1 MARRRRVIFH
11 IDLNSAFLSWT
22 AVQLMQSEHQD
33 IRLDPSVVSGN
44 TAKFN
49 EVINMSFPDDE
60 DKEMYKQSIASR
72 LARV

>member
-1 MARRRRVIFH
+1 MRIESR
-11 IDLNSAFLSWT
+11 T

-33 IRLDPSVVSGN
+33 IRLVPSVVSCK

-72 LARV
+72 LA